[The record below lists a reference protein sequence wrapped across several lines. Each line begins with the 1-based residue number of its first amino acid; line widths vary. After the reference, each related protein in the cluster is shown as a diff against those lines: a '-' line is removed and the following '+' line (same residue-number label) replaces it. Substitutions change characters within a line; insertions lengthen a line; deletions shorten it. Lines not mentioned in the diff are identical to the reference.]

1 MDEFREGMDEFEER
15 LVCALTPH
23 PAPPGLKR
31 AILKRRS
38 SERTEKSRRM
48 VWLERLAAMVLLAC
62 AAGGAVYWRHSADV
76 RKGEEAKQQVFTALR
91 IANRALEQ
99 MNVQLEQQNRKAE

>member
-1 MDEFREGMDEFEER
+1 MDESSERMDEFEEK
-15 LVCALTPH
+15 LVGWLAPY

-31 AILKRRS
+31 AIMQRRSGQRNLKR
-38 SERTEKSRRM
+38 RRM
-48 VWLERLAAMVLLAC
+48 VWFERLAATVVLAC
-62 AAGGAVYWRHSADV
+62 AAGGALYWRHSADV